1 MTDYSVSRNQWGQPY
16 VSTDGLP
23 LQYEKGRKT
32 PTNAVGYTRVSTL
45 AGVLD
50 DKSGLVQWAAANA
63 AVGVVRD
70 RAVFAQ
76 LSHLASAYRDP
87 WADPIAK
94 KQLKPLVERAQ
105 QSAGSDDASGLGTA
119 FHGLTEL
126 IDAGQTPE
134 FMPEQFVPW
143 VAKYKE
149 ALTDWEVLDS
159 EPFVV
164 CDELQTAGSLDRL
177 LRHRETGQV
186 VVADIKTGKSD
197 PQFPLKVSLQV
208 ALYAHSERYDQAT
221 GKRTPLHPDI
231 DLTAGVLI
239 HAPVRSARP
248 RCTLYPL
255 DLTAGW
261 ELAKLAV
268 RVRELR
274 KMKALV
280 AL

>member
-1 MTDYSVSRNQWGQPY
+1 MTDYTVSRDRWGRPW
-16 VSTDGLP
+16 VSQDGGP
-23 LQYEKGRKT
+23 LKFEKGKAT

-45 AGVLD
+45 AGALD
-50 DKSGLVQWAAANA
+50 DKSGLVDWSAANA
-63 AVGVVRD
+63 AIGVVRD

-76 LSHLASAYRDP
+76 LSHLASAHRDP
-87 WADPIAK
+87 WSEAK
-94 KQLKPLVERAQ
+94 SQIKPLVERAQ

-143 VAKYKE
+143 VGKYKE
-149 ALTDWEVLDS
+149 ALTDWEVLDC

-177 LRHRETGQV
+177 MRHRGTGQV

-197 PQFPLKVSLQV
+197 PQYPLKVSMQV
-208 ALYAHSERYDQAT
+208 AVYANSERYDQAT
-221 GKRTPLHPDI
+221 GKRSPLHSDI

-274 KMKALV
+274 KMKALQ

>member
-1 MTDYSVSRNQWGQPY
+1 MTDYSISRDRWARPY
-16 VSTDGLP
+16 VSQDGGP
-23 LQYEKGRKT
+23 LKFEKGKAT

-45 AGVLD
+45 SGALD
-50 DKSGLVQWAAANA
+50 DSSGLIDWSAANA
-63 AVGVVRD
+63 AIGVVRN
-70 RAVFAQ
+70 RSVFAQ
-76 LSHLASAYRDP
+76 LSAIASAHRDP
-87 WADPIAK
+87 WNVPEAK
-94 KQLKPLVERAQ
+94 KQLKPLVARAQ

-119 FHGLTEL
+119 FHELTEM
-126 IDAGQTPE
+126 IDNGQEPE
-134 FMPEQFVPW
+134 FIPEQFKPW
-143 VAKYKE
+143 IEKYRE
-149 ALTDWEVLDS
+149 AMADWEVLDC

-164 CDELQTAGSLDRL
+164 CDELQSAGSLDRL
-177 LRHRETGQV
+177 MRHRKSGQV
-186 VVADIKTGKSD
+186 LVGDVKTGKSD
-197 PQFPLKVSLQV
+197 PQYPLKVSVQV
-208 ALYAHSERYDQAT
+208 AAYAHSERYDQAT

-255 DLTAGW
+255 DLVAGW